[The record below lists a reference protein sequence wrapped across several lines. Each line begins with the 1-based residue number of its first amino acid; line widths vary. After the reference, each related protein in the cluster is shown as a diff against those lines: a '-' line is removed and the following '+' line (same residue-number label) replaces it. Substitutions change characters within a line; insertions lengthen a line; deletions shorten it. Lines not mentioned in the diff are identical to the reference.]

1 MVVCQVVVYELQ
13 CHLSCFVVCLVDDV
27 DGARNKQHGLL
38 AMLGH
43 SCTLLGFSEGGTDR
57 ANFAPHTQVRYPGGL
72 RGEGPAVYTH
82 DPTPTSAITCAVSG
96 HTTPHPDNPV
106 ATTSRV
112 GPPPGTPVH
121 MKPHRSGPGIA
132 RASRTS
138 ACPLP
143 DAPHLADPVP
153 PLNFVDGQLDLRCHC
168 SPWLWRPG
176 RRGRRTCP
184 WPGGP
189 VSRGTCRRAVE
200 GRLIVG
206 SILRTFSRP
215 STAIHKVARCF
226 SNISSLKRTHATG

>member
-1 MVVCQVVVYELQ
+1 
-13 CHLSCFVVCLVDDV
+13 
-27 DGARNKQHGLL
+27 
-38 AMLGH
+38 MLGH
-43 SCTLLGFSEGGTDR
+43 SCTLLGFS
-57 ANFAPHTQVRYPGGL
+57 GGL
-72 RGEGPAVYTH
+72 QIGQTLR
-82 DPTPTSAITCAVSG
+82 PTQKSVIQEDCVVKVLRCIPTIPHLHPRSPVRVSG

-138 ACPLP
+138 HCPLP
-143 DAPHLADPVP
+143 DAPHITDPVH
-153 PLNFVDGQLDLRCHC
+153 PLNFVDKQLDLRCHC

-176 RRGRRTCP
+176 RRGRRSCP
-184 WPGGP
+184 WPGAP
-189 VSRGTCRRAVE
+189 VSRGTCGRAVE
-200 GRLIVG
+200 GRVVVG